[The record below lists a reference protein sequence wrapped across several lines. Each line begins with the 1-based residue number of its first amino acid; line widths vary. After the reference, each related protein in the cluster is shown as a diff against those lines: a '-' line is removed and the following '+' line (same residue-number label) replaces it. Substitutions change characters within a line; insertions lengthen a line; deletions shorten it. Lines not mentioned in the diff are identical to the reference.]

1 MVKKNT
7 QTRDY
12 SLFII
17 TTNKSTVEQKA
28 KNNQKITNTSIIPNG
43 LSDHDAVTA
52 TIQKANTSSNH
63 YWKLN
68 TSILKE
74 MNFQKLFQLFWKDW
88 QTQKHKCSS

>member
-1 MVKKNT
+1 MISQTFGEKNT

-17 TTNKSTVEQKA
+17 TANKSTVEQKA

-52 TIQKANTSSNH
+52 TIQRK
-63 YWKLN
+63 
-68 TSILKE
+68 KE
-74 MNFQKLFQLFWKDW
+74 KYFQ
-88 QTQKHKCSS
+88 